1 MATWLMMR
9 RLEVCVRIFGD
20 TSTLK
25 TRPLAT
31 HPIIPIRITKLKK
44 ISMTSLATSIS
55 GFESVTF
62 EKFLAHSVDSLES
75 ATDERFSACMV
86 HVKIKSVLE
95 ATRAQ
100 FCIVLYC
107 IQVFI

>member
-9 RLEVCVRIFGD
+9 RLEVCVRSFGD
-20 TSTLK
+20 KRTRK

-31 HPIIPIRITKLKK
+31 LPMIPIRITKLKK
-44 ISMTSLATSIS
+44 INMASLVTLRF

-62 EKFLAHSVDSLES
+62 VKFLVPSVDDLKS
-75 ATDERFSACMV
+75 ATYELFSACMV

-95 ATRAQ
+95 ATRAELQ
-100 FCIVLYC
+100 
-107 IQVFI
+107 Q